1 MNICERKVILNSDRY
16 NYLHCSCWYD
26 KSKKAFFL
34 SIIPV
39 KNGGAYP
46 QESLKACLLTVGRYS
61 KKQAQIAEERFWQV
75 LESHVAIWGHR
86 YDKS

>member
-1 MNICERKVILNSDRY
+1 MTICERKVILNSDRY
-16 NYLHCSCWYD
+16 NYINCSCWYD
-26 KSKKAFFL
+26 KSRKAFYL

-75 LESHVAIWGHR
+75 LESHVAIWKNR